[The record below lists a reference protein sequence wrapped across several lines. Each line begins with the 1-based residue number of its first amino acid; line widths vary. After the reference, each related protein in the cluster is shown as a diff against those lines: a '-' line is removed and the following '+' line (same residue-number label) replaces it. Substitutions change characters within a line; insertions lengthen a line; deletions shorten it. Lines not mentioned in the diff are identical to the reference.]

1 MNKTIYKYLFSEFL
15 RYFAAT
21 LFALAAIVWTV
32 QAVNFLDLITEDGHA
47 FTIYFSYSFLTLSK
61 VLTKLIPFCFL
72 IATVLTII
80 KLEKDNELITLWT
93 SGLNKIHI
101 VNHLL
106 RISVLIMFVQL
117 FLTTAINPKLLN
129 LSRSLL
135 KNSELKF
142 VSSMFKEKQF
152 NDTVEGLTI
161 FVDKKNEN
169 NNYENIFIRDDSA
182 VLSSVGSKSSTIV
195 AKSGYI
201 SENENF
207 LVLLDGNIQ
216 KLNPDGDISIVKF
229 KKTTFSLSGINTKS
243 ISKPKMQETPT
254 TDILQC
260 IEGKKINV
268 HNCNLTKRGLMDVK
282 IELNKRFG
290 TPFFIPLLALICCFL
305 LGSRRDKK
313 IYIYNKYIYSFF
325 GVIIL
330 ATAEI
335 SVRYSGI
342 SWNHTAAYYLVP
354 ITMVSFLYFVLIK
367 KFKYENLK

>member
-1 MNKTIYKYLFSEFL
+1 MNKTIYKYLFLEFL

-21 LFALAAIVWTV
+21 LFALAAVVWTV

-47 FTIYFSYSFLTLSK
+47 FTVYFSYSFLTLSK
-61 VLTKLIPFCFL
+61 VLTKLIPFCSL
-72 IATVLTII
+72 VATVLTII
-80 KLEKDNELITLWT
+80 KLEKDNELIALWT
-93 SGLNKIHI
+93 SGLNKINV

-106 RISVLIMFVQL
+106 RVSVLIMLLQL
-117 FLTTAINPKLLN
+117 FLTTALNPKLLN

-161 FVDKKNEN
+161 FIDKKNEN

-182 VLSSVGSKSSTIV
+182 VLSSVGAKSSTIV

-201 SENENF
+201 SEDENF

-216 KLNPDGDISIVKF
+216 KLNPDGDINIVKF
-229 KKTTFSLSGINTKS
+229 EKTTLSLSGINTKS

-254 TDILQC
+254 IDILQC
-260 IEGKKINV
+260 IEGRKINV

-290 TPFFIPLLALICCFL
+290 TPFFIPLIALICCFL
-305 LGSRRDKK
+305 LGSRKDKK
-313 IYIYNKYIYSFF
+313 IYNYNKYIYSFF
-325 GVIIL
+325 GIMIL
-330 ATAEI
+330 AAAEI

-342 SWNHTAAYYLVP
+342 SWNHTAAYYLAP
-354 ITMVSFLYFVLIK
+354 LGMISLLYFILIK